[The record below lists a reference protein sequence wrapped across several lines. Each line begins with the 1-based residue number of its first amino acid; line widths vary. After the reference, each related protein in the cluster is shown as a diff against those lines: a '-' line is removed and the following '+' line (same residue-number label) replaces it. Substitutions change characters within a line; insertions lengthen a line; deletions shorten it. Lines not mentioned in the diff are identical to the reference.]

1 MDNSPKL
8 RYDAH
13 QKHEGHNRKSTRL
26 SVLAGKMRFVLLPSS
41 MLDKVAFLST
51 SYSLSIRGY

>member
-26 SVLAGKMRFVLLPSS
+26 SVLAGKMRFVLFPSS
-41 MLDKVAFLST
+41 MLAKVAFLST
-51 SYSLSIRGY
+51 LYSLSIRGY

>member
-1 MDNSPKL
+1 MDNSSKL

-51 SYSLSIRGY
+51 LYSLSIRGY